1 MSEFEIIANEK
12 LNRRSDIDFLR
23 ALGFLL
29 IVLAHV
35 GNAPVAIMQLRN
47 FDVVLMVIVMGMSFS
62 LGGGGGGI
70 TDIEIILLKGLEG

>member
-1 MSEFEIIANEK
+1 MSEFEMIANKE

-35 GNAPVAIMQLRN
+35 GNAPTIIM
-47 FDVVLMVIVMGMSFS
+47 
-62 LGGGGGGI
+62 
-70 TDIEIILLKGLEG
+70 